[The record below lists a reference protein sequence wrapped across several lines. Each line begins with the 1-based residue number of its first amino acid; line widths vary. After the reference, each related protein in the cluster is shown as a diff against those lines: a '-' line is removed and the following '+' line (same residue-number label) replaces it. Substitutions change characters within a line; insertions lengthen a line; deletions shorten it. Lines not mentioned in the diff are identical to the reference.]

1 MEVFLDYFPKSIIV
15 FPMRDFGNVR
25 KPLDEALEIDGRI
38 SLLFAFGIEEVN
50 RMYIGIC
57 NNLSISEH
65 SFKILNLHQTI
76 VLTIRKGAIIG
87 ENIKQLLFRLIVAVQ
102 RFTHRV

>member
-1 MEVFLDYFPKSIIV
+1 
-15 FPMRDFGNVR
+15 MRDFGNVR
-25 KPLDEALEIDGRI
+25 KSLDEALEIDGRI

-50 RMYIGIC
+50 RMYIGID

-65 SFKILNLHQTI
+65 SFKILNFHQAI

-87 ENIKQLLFRLIVAVQ
+87 ENIKQFLFRLIVAVQ